1 MFFKRF
7 AAGMLCGSI
16 LLSIA
21 ACGTGSSSA
30 KPVNVASSQ
39 AESKISSQTVESSQT
54 ETSSQTA
61 ESSSEAIASSSE
73 APQGPT
79 DPLAS
84 LSSFVRKGVSVP
96 YNPTQCA
103 KSVKPYKVSPDLS
116 NIANLEQF
124 GSFSAAEKNLL
135 SQNAFVVSPG
145 AEEQLFYIYEKN
157 SYLEIPTF
165 ITADS
170 VLQVYHI
177 FYDYSLRNLE
187 SKSLIPV
194 LDELTDRMLKK
205 SIQIYGGV
213 KNSDVKSA
221 ALKNV
226 AYFATAVLGLK
237 RALPS
242 DIPSEAKAMAQ
253 KEYALIQAKKG
264 FAPSAIFPFQ
274 LDYSQ
279 FEPRGHYTRSEDF
292 ERYFIAMTWYGQ
304 APFPLYRDK
313 NQTVRDTEQT
323 LQALLITYALFM
335 QEDGTQ
341 DIADWEKIYDPTSFY
356 VGSSDDLSIYDYRN
370 LLLKVYG
377 DRPNLEQLSDGGRLD
392 ALYKNAKNLPD
403 PKIQAQYTD
412 VDTPVGKQLRFMG
425 QRYLV
430 DSDIIQ
436 KLVEPIERPIPSGL
450 DVMGALGSDRAYKIQ
465 LTKKENAWSGYPGRF
480 AEVKKEFSDLPQST
494 WQSNLYYG
502 WLWTLK
508 GLIQPYGS
516 GYPSFMTNQSW
527 TDKSL
532 STALGSWSE
541 LRHDT
546 ILYGKQSG
554 CEKGGGL
561 EPKVLGYVE
570 PAVEVYDKLLWLTEY
585 SKDSLITQGL
595 LSGDDIDGIKSAVT
609 SLENTL
615 QFLRACSVKE
625 LAGKT
630 LSDDDYNRLYDYGE
644 NMESMTASLSSDG
657 LRWFEIQSETDK
669 NMATAADF
677 HTVAP
682 NRYDKGGYLEAGVG
696 PAHEIYVVVP
706 INGKLYLTRGAVFS
720 YYEFESGS
728 RLTDEAWQNMLKG
741 GKAPAQPAWT
751 NSFLSGGKGAIP
763 EPKQPYNS

>member
-7 AAGMLCGSI
+7 AAGILCGSI

-21 ACGTGSSSA
+21 ACGTSSSPA
-30 KPVNVASSQ
+30 KPADTSSSQ
-39 AESKISSQTVESSQT
+39 AESSAGSQASAG
-54 ETSSQTA
+54 SQTA
-61 ESSSEAIASSSE
+61 ESSSKAIASSSE
-73 APQGPT
+73 SSSEVPQRLT
-79 DPLAS
+79 YPLAS
-84 LSSFVRKGVSVP
+84 LSSFARKGVSVP
-96 YNPTQCA
+96 YTSTQCP

-116 NIANLEQF
+116 NIANLDQF
-124 GSFSAAEKNLL
+124 GSFSAAEKKLL
-135 SQNAFVVSPG
+135 SQNAFVVAPG
-145 AEEQLFYIYEKN
+145 TEQQLFYIYEKN
-157 SYLEIPTF
+157 SYLKIPTF
-165 ITADS
+165 ITTDS

-187 SKSLIPV
+187 SKSLIQA
-194 LDELTDRMLKK
+194 LDELTDSMLKK

-213 KNSDVKSA
+213 KNPDVKSA
-221 ALKNV
+221 ALKNA

-237 RALPS
+237 RALPT

-253 KEYALIQAKKG
+253 KEYAQIQAKKG
-264 FAPSAIFPFQ
+264 FAPSVIFPFQ

-292 ERYFIAMTWYGQ
+292 ERYFTAMTWYGQ

-323 LQALLITYALFM
+323 LQALLVTYALFM
-335 QEDGTQ
+335 QKNGTQ

-356 VGSSDDLSIYDYRN
+356 VGSSDDLSIYDYRD

-377 DRPNLEQLSDGGRLD
+377 DQPNLEQLSDSGRMD
-392 ALYKNAKNLPD
+392 ALYQDAKGLPD
-403 PKIQAQYTD
+403 PKIQAKYTD
-412 VDTPVGKQLRFMG
+412 VDSPVGKQLRFMG

-430 DSDIIQ
+430 DSDIIE

-450 DVMGALGSDRAYKIQ
+450 DVMGALGSDRAYKLQ

-480 AEVKKEFSDLPQST
+480 AEVRKEFSNLPQST

-508 GLIQPYGS
+508 GLIQPYGN
-516 GYPSFMTNQSW
+516 GYPSFMTNQAW

-554 CEKGGGL
+554 AEKGGGQ

-585 SKDSLITQGL
+585 SADNLKTQGFF
-595 LSGDDIDGIKSAVT
+595 SGDLISGMTVT
-609 SLENTL
+609 NLEDML
-615 QFLRACSVKE
+615 KFLRDCSVKE

-630 LSDDDYNRLYDYGE
+630 LSDDDYYRLYDYGE
-644 NMESMTASLSSDG
+644 NMEAFTASLSTDG

-669 NMATAADF
+669 NMAIAADF
-677 HTVAP
+677 HTVSP

-706 INGKLYLTRGAVFS
+706 INGKLYLTRGAIFS

-728 RLTDEAWQNMLKG
+728 RLTDEEWQNMLKG

>member
-1 MFFKRF
+1 MIAMFFKRF
-7 AAGMLCGSI
+7 AAGILCGSI

-21 ACGTGSSSA
+21 ACGTSSGPA
-30 KPVNVASSQ
+30 KPADAGSSQ
-39 AESKISSQTVESSQT
+39 AESRAGSQASVG
-54 ETSSQTA
+54 SQTA
-61 ESSSEAIASSSE
+61 ESSSKPIASSSE
-73 APQGPT
+73 SSSEVPQRLT
-79 DPLAS
+79 YPLAS
-84 LSSFVRKGVSVP
+84 LNSFVRKGVSVP
-96 YNPTQCA
+96 YTPTQCP

-116 NIANLEQF
+116 NIANLDQF
-124 GSFSAAEKNLL
+124 GSFSAAEKKLL

-145 AEEQLFYIYEKN
+145 TEEQLFYIYEKN

-165 ITADS
+165 ITTDS

-187 SKSLIPV
+187 SKSLIQA
-194 LDELTDRMLKK
+194 LDELTDSMLKK

-213 KNSDVKSA
+213 KNPDVKSA
-221 ALKNV
+221 ALKNT
-226 AYFATAVLGLK
+226 AYFATAALALK
-237 RALPS
+237 KVLPS
-242 DIPSEAKAMAQ
+242 NIPSEAKAMAE
-253 KEYALIQAKKG
+253 KEYALIQAKQG

-279 FEPRGHYTRSEDF
+279 FEPRGHYTRSDDF
-292 ERYFIAMTWYGQ
+292 KRYFIAMTWYGQ

-323 LQALLITYALFM
+323 LQALLVTYELFM
-335 QEDGTQ
+335 QKNGTQ
-341 DIADWEKIYDPTSFY
+341 DIADWEKIYGPTSFY
-356 VGSSDDLSIYDYRN
+356 VGISDDLSIYNYRD

-377 DRPNLEQLSDGGRLD
+377 GQPNLEQLSGSAQMD
-392 ALYKNAKNLPD
+392 ALYQHAKDLPD
-403 PKIQAQYTD
+403 PKIQAKYTD
-412 VDTPVGKQLRFMG
+412 VDSPVGKQLRFMG

-430 DSDIIQ
+430 DSDIIE
-436 KLVEPIERPIPSGL
+436 KLVEPIDRPIPSGL
-450 DVMGALGSDRAYKIQ
+450 DVMGALGSDRAYKLQ
-465 LTKKENAWSGYPGRF
+465 LAKKENAWSGYPGRF
-480 AEVKKEFSDLPQST
+480 AEVRKEFASLPQST

-508 GLIQPYGS
+508 GLIQPYGN
-516 GYPSFMTNQSW
+516 GYPSFMTNQAW

-554 CEKGGGL
+554 AEKGGGQ

-585 SKDSLITQGL
+585 SADNLKTQGV
-595 LSGDDIDGIKSAVT
+595 LSGDLIGGMTVT
-609 SLENTL
+609 NLEDML
-615 QFLRACSVKE
+615 KFLRDCSVKE

-630 LSDDDYNRLYDYGE
+630 LSDDDYYRLYDYGE
-644 NMESMTASLSSDG
+644 NMEAFTASLSTDG

-669 NMATAADF
+669 NMAIAADF

-728 RLTDEAWQNMLKG
+728 RLTDEAWQKMLKD

>member
-7 AAGMLCGSI
+7 AAGILCGSI

-21 ACGTGSSSA
+21 ACGTSSSPA
-30 KPVNVASSQ
+30 KPADASSSQ
-39 AESKISSQTVESSQT
+39 AESSAGSQASAG
-54 ETSSQTA
+54 SQTA
-61 ESSSEAIASSSE
+61 ESSSKAIASSSE
-73 APQGPT
+73 SSSEVPQRLT
-79 DPLAS
+79 YPLAS

-96 YNPTQCA
+96 YTSTQCP

-116 NIANLEQF
+116 NIANLDQF
-124 GSFSAAEKNLL
+124 GSFSAAEKKLL

-145 AEEQLFYIYEKN
+145 TEEQLFYIYEKN

-165 ITADS
+165 ITTDS

-187 SKSLIPV
+187 SKSLIQA
-194 LDELTDRMLKK
+194 LDELTDSMLKK
-205 SIQIYGGV
+205 SIQIYGSV
-213 KNSDVKSA
+213 KNPDVKSA
-221 ALKNV
+221 ALKNA
-226 AYFATAVLGLK
+226 AYFATAALALK
-237 RALPS
+237 KVLPS
-242 DIPSEAKAMAQ
+242 NIPSEAKAMAE
-253 KEYALIQAKKG
+253 KEYALIQAKQG

-279 FEPRGHYTRSEDF
+279 FEPRGHYTRNDDF
-292 ERYFIAMTWYGQ
+292 KRYFIAMAWYGQ

-323 LQALLITYALFM
+323 LQALLVTYALFM
-335 QEDGTQ
+335 QKNGTQ

-356 VGSSDDLSIYDYRN
+356 VGSSDDLSIYDYRD
-370 LLLKVYG
+370 LLLKAYG
-377 DRPNLEQLSDGGRLD
+377 DQPNLEQLSDSGRMD
-392 ALYKNAKNLPD
+392 ALYQDAKNLPD
-403 PKIQAQYTD
+403 PKIQAKYTD

-430 DSDIIQ
+430 DSDIIE

-450 DVMGALGSDRAYKIQ
+450 DVMGALGSDRAYKLQ
-465 LTKKENAWSGYPGRF
+465 LAKKENAWSGYPGRF
-480 AEVKKEFSDLPQST
+480 AEVRKEFSNLPQST

-508 GLIQPYGS
+508 GLIQPYGN
-516 GYPSFMTNQSW
+516 GYPSFMTNQAW

-554 CEKGGGL
+554 AEKGGGQ

-585 SKDSLITQGL
+585 SADNLKTQGV
-595 LSGDDIDGIKSAVT
+595 LSGDLISGMTVT
-609 SLENTL
+609 NLEDML
-615 QFLRACSVKE
+615 KFLRDCSVKE

-630 LSDDDYNRLYDYGE
+630 LSDDDYYRLYDYGE
-644 NMESMTASLSSDG
+644 NMEAFTASLSTDG

-669 NMATAADF
+669 NMAIAADF

-728 RLTDEAWQNMLKG
+728 RLTDEEWQKMLKG